1 MTSPTTAI
9 PPGRVAGIDYG
20 RKRIGI
26 AICDAS
32 RIIASPFGMHAPSGD
47 ETAEAAFFRRLVSDE
62 ELVGFVVG
70 LPVDVLAFV
79 PAWVY
84 YQSLPRETRDPVS
97 VFLFSS
103 FVLWKVGVLV
113 GAPFDVV
120 EAALWR
126 PRRAAADV
134 SESQREAIEREWD
147 ARGAF
152 PVYPVT
158 PIVPPPD
165 GADGASAP

>member
-1 MTSPTTAI
+1 MRARAGALTILAAALALAGCTSVVRYGDGLVDAGTGRSLFTRLPATVGGTA
-9 PPGRVAGIDYG
+9 
-20 RKRIGI
+20 
-26 AICDAS
+26 
-32 RIIASPFGMHAPSGD
+32 
-47 ETAEAAFFRRLVSDE
+47 
-62 ELVGFVVG
+62 GFVVG
-70 LPVDVLAFV
+70 LPVDVLVFA

-113 GAPFDVV
+113 GAPFDAV
-120 EAALWR
+120 ESALWR
-126 PRRAAADV
+126 PRRAATDV
-134 SESQREAIEREWD
+134 SGAQREAIEREWD

-165 GADGASAP
+165 EPDGAPRP

>member
-1 MTSPTTAI
+1 MRARAGALTTVAAGLALAGCA
-9 PPGRVAGIDYG
+9 PVVRYGDSLVDAGAGRTLFTRLPATVGG
-20 RKRIGI
+20 
-26 AICDAS
+26 
-32 RIIASPFGMHAPSGD
+32 
-47 ETAEAAFFRRLVSDE
+47 TA
-62 ELVGFVVG
+62 GFVVG